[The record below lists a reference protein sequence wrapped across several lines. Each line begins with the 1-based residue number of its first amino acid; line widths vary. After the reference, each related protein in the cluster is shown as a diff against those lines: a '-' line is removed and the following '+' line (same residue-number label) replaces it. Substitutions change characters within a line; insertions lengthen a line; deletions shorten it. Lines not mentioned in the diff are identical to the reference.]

1 MNRKCR
7 PSWRANW
14 NRAFPIATCFA
25 GLATIWP
32 WLLPGCAPLGPKEI
46 VYVPD
51 TDRVFAVSPGDRLV
65 TADGN
70 EVAIPYQGLILS
82 AQRYIEILKGVESP

>member
-1 MNRKCR
+1 
-7 PSWRANW
+7 
-14 NRAFPIATCFA
+14 
-25 GLATIWP
+25 
-32 WLLPGCAPLGPKEI
+32 
-46 VYVPD
+46 
-51 TDRVFAVSPGDRLV
+51 VFAVSPGDRLV